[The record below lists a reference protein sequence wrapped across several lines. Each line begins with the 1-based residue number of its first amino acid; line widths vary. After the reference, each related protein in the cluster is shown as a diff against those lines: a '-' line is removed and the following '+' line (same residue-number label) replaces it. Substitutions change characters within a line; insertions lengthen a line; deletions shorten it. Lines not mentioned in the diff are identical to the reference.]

1 MYRMSGVF
9 FGYIRPSRNLSIDTA
24 LGETRDSVA
33 ERTRMEAV
41 KACEDVVLRRKND
54 GMDDIWWS
62 LDDHLE
68 IFVCLFR
75 MFWMTTPSFFL

>member
-1 MYRMSGVF
+1 MNVPNVRCF

-41 KACEDVVLRRKND
+41 KACEDVVLGGKTMGWMTFGDR
-54 GMDDIWWS
+54 
-62 LDDHLE
+62 
-68 IFVCLFR
+68 
-75 MFWMTTPSFFL
+75 WMTTWRFLFVCFGCFG